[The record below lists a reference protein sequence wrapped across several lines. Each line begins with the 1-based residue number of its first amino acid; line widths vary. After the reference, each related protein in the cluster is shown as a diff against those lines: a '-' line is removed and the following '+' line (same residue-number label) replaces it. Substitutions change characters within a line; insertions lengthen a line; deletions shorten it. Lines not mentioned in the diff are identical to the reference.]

1 MTGPHGLITYG
12 RSTNLRKMT
21 EPMNTS
27 SSTRSLIAAA
37 GFALLV
43 GCVQQQRPDQIPQTV
58 DRPPPGAPPP
68 QSQPAPAAP
77 VSYPAQTPDVYFYP
91 KQGQNSQQQARDRYE
106 CYLWARQNTGY
117 DPSQYR
123 PDSRSNVRVVAVPGP
138 GHDTVAGGVTG
149 AVLGAA
155 VSRPRDAG
163 AGALIGAVAG
173 AVIGAAS
180 DESRQRA
187 ADAEQARIDTVHA
200 QRVAQSDAVIQSY
213 RRALKA
219 CLEGRGY
226 TVE

>member
-1 MTGPHGLITYG
+1 M
-12 RSTNLRKMT
+12 K
-21 EPMNTS
+21 TS
-27 SSTRSLIAAA
+27 FTIRSLIAAG
-37 GFALLV
+37 GFALLL
-43 GCVQQQRPDQIPQTV
+43 GCVEQQRRDSLPQPV
-58 DRPPPGAPPP
+58 SQPPPPAPVAPPP
-68 QSQPAPAAP
+68 APAPP
-77 VSYPAQTPDVYFYP
+77 QSPDVYFYP
-91 KQGQNSQQQARDRYE
+91 KQGQSSQQQARDRYE
-106 CYLWARQNTGY
+106 CYMWARRQTGY

-123 PDSRSNVRVVAVPGP
+123 PDSRSNVRVIAVPGP
-138 GHDTVAGGVTG
+138 GHDTVAAGVTG

-187 ADAEQARIDTVHA
+187 ADAEQARIDAAHA
-200 QRVAQSDAVIQSY
+200 QRAAQSDAVIQSY

>member
-1 MTGPHGLITYG
+1 MNT
-12 RSTNLRKMT
+12 RSTVRILI
-21 EPMNTS
+21 PM
-27 SSTRSLIAAA
+27 A
-37 GFALLV
+37 GLALFA
-43 GCVQQQRPDQIPQTV
+43 GCVQQQRRREPMPQPVERAATA
-58 DRPPPGAPPP
+58 APP
-68 QSQPAPAAP
+68 SAAAAAP
-77 VSYPAQTPDVYFYP
+77 PQTPDVYFYP
-91 KQGQNSQQQARDRYE
+91 KQGQDPQQQSRDRYE
-106 CYLWARQNTGY
+106 CYLWARQQTGY
-117 DPSQYR
+117 DPSQFR

-138 GHDTVAGGVTG
+138 GHDTVAAGFTG

-180 DESRQRA
+180 DESRQRQ
-187 ADAEQARIDTVHA
+187 ADAEQARIDAA
-200 QRVAQSDAVIQSY
+200 QAHRTAQSDAVIQSY

>member
-1 MTGPHGLITYG
+1 
-12 RSTNLRKMT
+12 
-21 EPMNTS
+21 MNS
-27 SSTRSLIAAA
+27 SFQMRTLIAVA
-37 GFALLV
+37 GVVWLV
-43 GCVQQQRPDQIPQTV
+43 GCVQQQPRPEPLPQPV
-58 DRPPPGAPPP
+58 ERPAVAPPP
-68 QSQPAPAAP
+68 PAPP
-77 VSYPAQTPDVYFYP
+77 PPAQTPDVYFYP
-91 KQGQNSQQQARDRYE
+91 KQGQDAQQQSRDRYE

-117 DPSQYR
+117 DPSQFR
-123 PDSRSNVRVVAVPGP
+123 PDSRANVRVVAVPGP
-138 GHDTVAGGVTG
+138 GHDTVAGGFTG

-180 DESRQRA
+180 DQSRQRQ
-187 ADAEQARIDTVHA
+187 ADAEQARIDAA
-200 QRVAQSDAVIQSY
+200 QERRAAQSDAVIQSY